1 VTSLL
6 LPGIDVLPAPQTRQR
21 ALSQWWTPPTLARRF
36 AEWAL
41 DGLRFPSVVEP
52 SAGDGALVR
61 AILEA
66 RPLARIMAIEIDP
79 QWVSVLRERHEH
91 EIAAVVED
99 DYLRR
104 AMHEV
109 AAVVM
114 NPPYENGLDGRFL
127 AHAMTHADRIGALL
141 RVNSLTG
148 QERHAQ
154 VWSSVGKDWQLD
166 GLAYMARRPQFSA
179 AGIDVGHAQHD
190 FCAVR
195 LVRTTKRRKCEVQ
208 WWT

>member
-1 VTSLL
+1 MSDDAVRVQQIEAELRELRQTL
-6 LPGIDVLPAPQTRQR
+6 GIQYAELHRCMTQRDDATR
-21 ALSQWWTPPTLARRF
+21 TLAR
-36 AEWAL
+36 
-41 DGLRFPSVVEP
+41 V
-52 SAGDGALVR
+52 
-61 AILEA
+61 
-66 RPLARIMAIEIDP
+66 MAIEIDP
-79 QWVSVLRERHEH
+79 HWVRVLRERHDH
-91 EIAAVVED
+91 ELAAVVQD

-104 AMHEV
+104 AMHDV

-114 NPPYENGLDGRFL
+114 NPPYEDGLDGRFL
-127 AHAMTHADRIGALL
+127 AHAMTHADRVAALL

-154 VWSSVGKDWQLD
+154 VWSRIGSDWQLD

-179 AGIDVGHAQHD
+179 AGVDVGHAQHD

-195 LVRTTKRRKCEVQ
+195 LLRTPKRRKCEVQ